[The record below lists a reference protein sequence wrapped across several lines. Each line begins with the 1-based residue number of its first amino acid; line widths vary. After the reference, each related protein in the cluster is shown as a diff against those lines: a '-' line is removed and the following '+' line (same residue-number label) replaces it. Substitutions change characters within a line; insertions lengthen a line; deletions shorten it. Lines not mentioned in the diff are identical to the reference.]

1 MSVEQP
7 MFLIWWQ
14 EFKGK
19 YIRGSDTK
27 KVGRKGGRE
36 GEWVAKDADVSLSQ
50 GELWRSATVELL
62 L

>member
-1 MSVEQP
+1 
-7 MFLIWWQ
+7 MFLIRWQ
-14 EFKGK
+14 EFKCK

-27 KVGRKGGRE
+27 KVGRKRGRE

-62 L
+62 F